1 MSVIGNQM
9 KIGAISLGCDKNRV
23 DTEKMLAR
31 LVASGHTLVGNEEDA
46 DVIIVNTCAF
56 TDDAKSEAIDE
67 ILGAVEHKRHH
78 KKKKIIVTGCL
89 PQRYMET
96 LEKEFPQVDA
106 FLGIAD
112 YDGICDTVDKITKGD
127 KIYGGACGD
136 GFYGGRVLTTPYH
149 YAYLKIADGCNNHC
163 TYCAIPSI
171 RGRYRSEKME
181 DLLQEAK
188 SLEKEG
194 VKELILV
201 AQDVTR
207 YGIDFDG
214 KSHLVELVNAL
225 SEMDFDLIRL
235 LYLEPEAI
243 DDDVIDMIVSNPK
256 VAKYADV
263 PLQHIDGDTLKRM
276 GRRAGEDYTRALIK
290 KMREKGITLRS
301 SFICGFPGESE
312 EAHQKLVDFIGE
324 GNIDYAGFFAYSRE
338 EGTPA
343 DRMGGHLDDE
353 VKVER
358 TNRLKDV
365 QTEVINRRNQQLVG
379 KVIKVIYD
387 EIDYDKQLFSGRAS
401 FQAPDIDNIVYFTA
415 DKEVHIGE
423 FYDVE
428 IVGVDG
434 IDLVGKAL

>member
-1 MSVIGNQM
+1 M
-9 KIGAISLGCDKNRV
+9 
-23 DTEKMLAR
+23 
-31 LVASGHTLVGNEEDA
+31 
-46 DVIIVNTCAF
+46 
-56 TDDAKSEAIDE
+56 
-67 ILGAVEHKRHH
+67 
-78 KKKKIIVTGCL
+78 
-89 PQRYMET
+89 
-96 LEKEFPQVDA
+96 
-106 FLGIAD
+106 GIAD
-112 YDGICDTVDKITKGD
+112 YDNILDTVEKITKGD
-127 KIYGGACGD
+127 KIFGGACGD
-136 GFYGGRVLTTPYH
+136 EFYSGRVLTTPYH

-171 RGRYRSEKME
+171 RGKYRSEKME
-181 DLLQEAK
+181 DLLLEAK
-188 SLEKEG
+188 GLEKEG

-214 KSHLVELVNAL
+214 KSHLVELVDAL
-225 SEMDFDLIRL
+225 SQMDFDLIRL

-243 DDDVIDMIVSNPK
+243 DDSIIDMIVTNPK

-263 PLQHIDGDTLKRM
+263 PLQHIDGETLKRM

-312 EAHQKLVDFIGE
+312 EAHEKLVEFIRE

-343 DRMGGHLDDE
+343 DRLTDHLDDE
-353 VKVER
+353 IKVARAER
-358 TNRLKDV
+358 LREI
-365 QTEVINRRNQQLVG
+365 QTEVINRRNQQLIG
-379 KVIKVIYD
+379 KTVKVIYD
-387 EIDYDKQLFSGRAS
+387 EIDYDKQLFLGRAG
-401 FQAPDIDNIVYFTA
+401 FQTPDIDNVVYFTA

-428 IVGVDG
+428 ITGVDG
-434 IDLVGKAL
+434 IDLVGKVL

>member
-1 MSVIGNQM
+1 M

-31 LVASGHTLVGNEEDA
+31 LVSGGHTLVGNEEDA

-67 ILGAVEHKRHH
+67 ILSAVGHKKHS

-96 LEKEFPQVDA
+96 LEKEFPEVDA

-112 YDGICDTVDKITKGD
+112 YDNILDTVEKITKGD
-127 KIYGGACGD
+127 KIFGGACGD
-136 GFYGGRVLTTPYH
+136 EFYSGRVLTTPYH

-171 RGRYRSEKME
+171 RGKYRSEKME
-181 DLLQEAK
+181 DLLLEAK
-188 SLEKEG
+188 GLEKEG

-207 YGIDFDG
+207 YGVDFDG
-214 KSHLVELVNAL
+214 KSHLVELVDAL
-225 SEMDFDLIRL
+225 SQMDFDLIRL

-243 DDDVIDMIVSNPK
+243 DDSIIDMIVTNPK

-312 EAHQKLVDFIGE
+312 DAHEKLVEFIRE

-343 DRMGGHLDDE
+343 DRLTDHLDDE
-353 VKVER
+353 IKVARAER
-358 TNRLKDV
+358 LREI
-365 QTEVINRRNQQLVG
+365 QTEVINNRNQQLIGNTV
-379 KVIKVIYD
+379 KVIYD
-387 EIDYDKQLFSGRAS
+387 EIDYDKQLFLGRAG
-401 FQAPDIDNIVYFTA
+401 FQTPDIDNVVYFTA

-428 IVGVDG
+428 ITGVDG
-434 IDLVGKAL
+434 IDLVGKVL

>member
-1 MSVIGNQM
+1 M

-31 LVASGHTLVGNEEDA
+31 LVSGGHTLVGNEEDA

-67 ILGAVEHKRHH
+67 ILSAVGHKKHS

-96 LEKEFPQVDA
+96 LEKEFPEVDA

-112 YDGICDTVDKITKGD
+112 YDNILDTVEKITKGD
-127 KIYGGACGD
+127 KIFGGACGD
-136 GFYGGRVLTTPYH
+136 EFYSGRVLTTPYH

-171 RGRYRSEKME
+171 RGKYRSEKME
-181 DLLQEAK
+181 DLLLEAK
-188 SLEKEG
+188 GLEKEG

-207 YGIDFDG
+207 YGVDFDG
-214 KSHLVELVNAL
+214 KSHLVELVDAL
-225 SEMDFDLIRL
+225 SQMDFDLIRL

-243 DDDVIDMIVSNPK
+243 DDSIIDMIVTNPK

-276 GRRAGEDYTRALIK
+276 GRRAGEDYTRALIT

-312 EAHQKLVDFIGE
+312 EAHEKLVEFIRE

-343 DRMGGHLDDE
+343 DRLTDHLDDE
-353 VKVER
+353 IKVARAER
-358 TNRLKDV
+358 LREI
-365 QTEVINRRNQQLVG
+365 QTEVINNRNQQLIG
-379 KVIKVIYD
+379 KTVKVIYD
-387 EIDYDKQLFSGRAS
+387 EIDYDKQLFLGRAG
-401 FQAPDIDNIVYFTA
+401 FQTPDIDNVVYFTA

-428 IVGVDG
+428 ITGVDG
-434 IDLVGKAL
+434 IDLVGKVL

>member
-1 MSVIGNQM
+1 M

-23 DTEKMLAR
+23 DTEKMLSR
-31 LVASGHTLVGNEEDA
+31 LVAGGHTLVGTEDEA

-56 TDDAKSEAIDE
+56 TDDAKNEAIDE
-67 ILGAVEHKRHH
+67 ILSAVEHKRKH
-78 KKKKIIVTGCL
+78 KKKKIIITGCL
-89 PQRYMET
+89 PQRYLDT

-112 YDGICDTVDKITKGD
+112 YDNICDTVEKITKGD
-127 KIYGGACGD
+127 KIYSCASGD
-136 GFYGGRVLTTPYH
+136 SFYEGRVLTTPYH

-171 RGRYRSEKME
+171 RGKYRSEKME
-181 DLLQEAK
+181 DLLTEAK
-188 SLEKEG
+188 GLEREG
-194 VKELILV
+194 VRELILV

-214 KSHLVELVNAL
+214 KSHLVELVDKL
-225 SEMDFDLIRL
+225 SEMDFDRIRL

-243 DDDVIDMIVSNPK
+243 DDEIIDMIVSNPK
-256 VAKYADV
+256 VVKYADV
-263 PLQHIDGDTLKRM
+263 PLQHIDNDTLKRM
-276 GRRAGEDYTRALIK
+276 GRRCDETTTRALIK
-290 KMREKGITLRS
+290 KLRDNGIVLRS

-312 EAHQKLVDFIGE
+312 EAHQKLVDFIRE

-338 EGTPA
+338 EGTAA
-343 DRMGGHLDDE
+343 DKLQNHLDDA

-358 TNRLKDV
+358 TNRLKDL
-365 QTEVINRRNQQLVG
+365 QTAVINNRNNSLVG
-379 KVIKVIYD
+379 KTISVLFD
-387 EIDYDKQLFSGRAS
+387 EIDYDKQMFVGRAE

-415 DKEVHIGE
+415 DKEVHVGE

-428 IVGVDG
+428 IVATDG

>member
-1 MSVIGNQM
+1 M

-31 LVASGHTLVGNEEDA
+31 LVSGGHTLVGNEEDA

-67 ILGAVEHKRHH
+67 ILSAVGHKKHS

-96 LEKEFPQVDA
+96 LEKEFPEVDA

-112 YDGICDTVDKITKGD
+112 YDNILDTVEKITKGD
-127 KIYGGACGD
+127 KIFGGACGD
-136 GFYGGRVLTTPYH
+136 EFYSGRVLTTPYH

-171 RGRYRSEKME
+171 RGKYRSEKME
-181 DLLQEAK
+181 DLLLEAK
-188 SLEKEG
+188 GLEKEG

-214 KSHLVELVNAL
+214 KSHLVELVDAL
-225 SEMDFDLIRL
+225 SQMDFDLIRL

-243 DDDVIDMIVSNPK
+243 DDSIIDMIVSNPK

-312 EAHQKLVDFIGE
+312 EAHEKLVEFIRE

-343 DRMGGHLDDE
+343 DRLTDHLDDE
-353 VKVER
+353 IKVARAEKLR
-358 TNRLKDV
+358 AI
-365 QTEVINRRNQQLVG
+365 QTEVINRRNQQLIG
-379 KVIKVIYD
+379 KTVKVIYD
-387 EIDYDKQLFSGRAS
+387 EIDYDKQLFLGRAG
-401 FQAPDIDNIVYFTA
+401 FQTPDIDNVVYFTA

-428 IVGVDG
+428 ITGADG
-434 IDLVGKAL
+434 IDLVGKVL

>member
-1 MSVIGNQM
+1 
-9 KIGAISLGCDKNRV
+9 
-23 DTEKMLAR
+23 
-31 LVASGHTLVGNEEDA
+31 
-46 DVIIVNTCAF
+46 
-56 TDDAKSEAIDE
+56 SEAIDD
-67 ILGAVEHKRHH
+67 ILSAVGHKKHS

-96 LEKEFPQVDA
+96 LEKEFPEVDA

-112 YDGICDTVDKITKGD
+112 YDNILDTVEKITKGD
-127 KIYGGACGD
+127 KIFGGACGD
-136 GFYGGRVLTTPYH
+136 EFYSGRVLTTPYH

-171 RGRYRSEKME
+171 RGKYRSEKME
-181 DLLQEAK
+181 DLLLEAK
-188 SLEKEG
+188 GLEKEG

-207 YGIDFDG
+207 YGVDFDG
-214 KSHLVELVNAL
+214 KSHLVELVDAL
-225 SEMDFDLIRL
+225 SQMDFDLIRL

-243 DDDVIDMIVSNPK
+243 DDSIIDMIVTNPK

-276 GRRAGEDYTRALIK
+276 GRRAGEDYTRALIR

-312 EAHQKLVDFIGE
+312 EAHEKLVEFIRE

-343 DRMGGHLDDE
+343 DRLTDHLDDE
-353 VKVER
+353 IKVARAER
-358 TNRLKDV
+358 LRAI
-365 QTEVINRRNQQLVG
+365 QTEVINNRNQQLIG
-379 KVIKVIYD
+379 KTVKVIYD
-387 EIDYDKQLFSGRAS
+387 EIDYDKQLFLGRAG
-401 FQAPDIDNIVYFTA
+401 FQTPDIDNVVYFTA

-428 IVGVDG
+428 ITGVDG
-434 IDLVGKAL
+434 IDLVGKVL

>member
-1 MSVIGNQM
+1 M

-31 LVASGHTLVGNEEDA
+31 LVSGGHTLVGNEEDA

-67 ILGAVEHKRHH
+67 ILSAVGH
-78 KKKKIIVTGCL
+78 KKHSKKKRIIVTGCL

-96 LEKEFPQVDA
+96 LEKEFPEVDA

-112 YDGICDTVDKITKGD
+112 YDNILDTVEKITKGD
-127 KIYGGACGD
+127 KIFGGACGD
-136 GFYGGRVLTTPYH
+136 EFYSGRVLTTPYH

-171 RGRYRSEKME
+171 RGKYRSEKME
-181 DLLQEAK
+181 DLLLEAQG
-188 SLEKEG
+188 LEKEG

-214 KSHLVELVNAL
+214 KSHLVELVDAL
-225 SEMDFDLIRL
+225 SQMDFDLIRL

-243 DDDVIDMIVSNPK
+243 DDSIIDMIVTNPK

-312 EAHQKLVDFIGE
+312 EAHQKLVEFIRE

-343 DRMGGHLDDE
+343 DRLTDHLDDE
-353 VKVER
+353 IKVARAER
-358 TNRLKDV
+358 LRAI
-365 QTEVINRRNQQLVG
+365 QTQVINKRNQQLIG
-379 KVIKVIYD
+379 KTVKVIYD
-387 EIDYDKQLFSGRAS
+387 EIDYDKQLFLGRAG
-401 FQAPDIDNIVYFTA
+401 FQTPDIDNVVYFTA

-428 IVGVDG
+428 ITGVDG
-434 IDLVGKAL
+434 IDLVGKVL

>member
-1 MSVIGNQM
+1 M

-31 LVASGHTLVGNEEDA
+31 LVSGGHTLVGNEEDA

-67 ILGAVEHKRHH
+67 ILSAVGHKKHS

-96 LEKEFPQVDA
+96 LEKEFPEVDA

-112 YDGICDTVDKITKGD
+112 YDNILDTVEKITKGD
-127 KIYGGACGD
+127 KIFGGACGD
-136 GFYGGRVLTTPYH
+136 EFYSGRVLTTPYH

-171 RGRYRSEKME
+171 RGKYRSEKME
-181 DLLQEAK
+181 DLLLEAK
-188 SLEKEG
+188 GLEKEG

-207 YGIDFDG
+207 YGVDFDG
-214 KSHLVELVNAL
+214 KSHLVELVDAL
-225 SEMDFDLIRL
+225 SQMDFDLIRL

-243 DDDVIDMIVSNPK
+243 DDSIIDMIVTNPK

-290 KMREKGITLRS
+290 KMRERGITLRS

-312 EAHQKLVDFIGE
+312 EAHEKLVEFIRE

-343 DRMGGHLDDE
+343 DRLTDHLDDE
-353 VKVER
+353 IKVARAER
-358 TNRLKDV
+358 LRAI
-365 QTEVINRRNQQLVG
+365 QTEVINRRNQQLIG
-379 KVIKVIYD
+379 KTVKVIYD
-387 EIDYDKQLFSGRAS
+387 EIDYDKQLFLGRAG
-401 FQAPDIDNIVYFTA
+401 FQTPDIDNVVYFTA

-423 FYDVE
+423 FYYVE
-428 IVGVDG
+428 ITGVDG
-434 IDLVGKAL
+434 IDLVGKVL

>member
-1 MSVIGNQM
+1 M

-23 DTEKMLAR
+23 DTEKMLSR
-31 LVASGHTLVGNEEDA
+31 LVAGGHTLVGTEDEA

-56 TDDAKSEAIDE
+56 TDDAKNEAIDE
-67 ILGAVEHKRHH
+67 ILSAVEHKRKH
-78 KKKKIIVTGCL
+78 KKKKIIITGCL
-89 PQRYMET
+89 PQRYLDT

-112 YDGICDTVDKITKGD
+112 YDNICDTVEKITKGD
-127 KIYGGACGD
+127 KIYSCASGD
-136 GFYGGRVLTTPYH
+136 SFYEGRVLTTPYH

-171 RGRYRSEKME
+171 RGKYRSEKME
-181 DLLQEAK
+181 DLLTEAK
-188 SLEKEG
+188 GLEREG
-194 VKELILV
+194 VRELILV

-214 KSHLVELVNAL
+214 KSHLVELVDKL
-225 SEMDFDLIRL
+225 SEMDFDRIRL

-243 DDDVIDMIVSNPK
+243 DDEIIGMIVSNPK
-256 VAKYADV
+256 VVKYADV
-263 PLQHIDGDTLKRM
+263 PLQHIDNDTLKRM
-276 GRRAGEDYTRALIK
+276 GRRCDEATTRALIK
-290 KMREKGITLRS
+290 KLRDKGIVLRS

-312 EAHQKLVDFIGE
+312 EAHQKLVDFIRE

-338 EGTPA
+338 EGTAA
-343 DRMGGHLDDE
+343 DRLQNHLDDA

-358 TNRLKDV
+358 TNRLKDL
-365 QTEVINRRNQQLVG
+365 QTAVINNRNNSLVG
-379 KVIKVIYD
+379 KTISVLFD
-387 EIDYDKQLFSGRAS
+387 EIDYDKQMFVGRAE

-415 DKEVHIGE
+415 DKEVHVGE

-428 IVGVDG
+428 IVATDG

>member
-1 MSVIGNQM
+1 M

-31 LVASGHTLVGNEEDA
+31 LVSGGHTLVGNEEDA
-46 DVIIVNTCAF
+46 EVIIVNTCAF

-67 ILGAVEHKRHH
+67 ILSAVGHKKHS

-89 PQRYMET
+89 PQRYMEA
-96 LEKEFPQVDA
+96 LEKEFPEVDA

-112 YDGICDTVDKITKGD
+112 YDNIVDTVEKITKGD
-127 KIYGGACGD
+127 KIFGGACGD
-136 GFYGGRVLTTPYH
+136 EFYSGRVLTTPYH

-171 RGRYRSEKME
+171 RGKYRSEKME
-181 DLLQEAK
+181 DLLLEAK
-188 SLEKEG
+188 GLEKEG

-214 KSHLVELVNAL
+214 KSHLVELVDAL
-225 SEMDFDLIRL
+225 SQMDFDLIRL

-243 DDDVIDMIVSNPK
+243 DDSIIDMIVSNPK

-312 EAHQKLVDFIGE
+312 EAHQKLVEFIRE

-343 DRMGGHLDDE
+343 DRLTDHLDE
-353 VKVER
+353 EIKVARAER
-358 TNRLKDV
+358 LRAI
-365 QTEVINRRNQQLVG
+365 QTEGINRRNQQLIG
-379 KVIKVIYD
+379 KTVKVIYD
-387 EIDYDKQLFSGRAS
+387 EIDYDKQLFLGRAG
-401 FQAPDIDNIVYFTA
+401 FQTPDIDNVVYFTA

-428 IVGVDG
+428 ITGVDG
-434 IDLVGKAL
+434 IDLVGKVL

>member
-1 MSVIGNQM
+1 M

-31 LVASGHTLVGNEEDA
+31 LVSGGHTLVGNEEDA

-67 ILGAVEHKRHH
+67 ILSAVGHKKHS

-96 LEKEFPQVDA
+96 LEKEFPEVDA

-112 YDGICDTVDKITKGD
+112 YDNIVDTVEKITKGD
-127 KIYGGACGD
+127 KIFGGACGD
-136 GFYGGRVLTTPYH
+136 EFYSGRVLTTPYH

-171 RGRYRSEKME
+171 RGKYRSEKME
-181 DLLQEAK
+181 DLLLEAK
-188 SLEKEG
+188 GLEKEG

-207 YGIDFDG
+207 YGVDFDG
-214 KSHLVELVNAL
+214 KSHLVELVDAL
-225 SEMDFDLIRL
+225 SQMDFDLIRL

-243 DDDVIDMIVSNPK
+243 DDSIIDMIVSNPK

-312 EAHQKLVDFIGE
+312 EAHEKLVEFIRE

-343 DRMGGHLDDE
+343 DRLTDHLDE
-353 VKVER
+353 EIKVARAER
-358 TNRLKDV
+358 LREI
-365 QTEVINRRNQQLVG
+365 QTEVINNRNQQLIG
-379 KVIKVIYD
+379 KTVKVIYD
-387 EIDYDKQLFSGRAS
+387 EIDYDKQLFLGRAG
-401 FQAPDIDNIVYFTA
+401 FQTPDIDNVVYFTA

-428 IVGVDG
+428 ITGAYG
-434 IDLVGKAL
+434 IDLVGKVL

>member
-1 MSVIGNQM
+1 M

-23 DTEKMLAR
+23 DTEKMLSR
-31 LVASGHTLVGNEEDA
+31 LVAGGHTLVGTEDEA

-56 TDDAKSEAIDE
+56 TDDAKNEAIDE
-67 ILGAVEHKRHH
+67 ILSAVEHKRKH
-78 KKKKIIVTGCL
+78 KKKKIIITGCL
-89 PQRYMET
+89 PQRYLDT

-112 YDGICDTVDKITKGD
+112 YDNICDTVEKITKGD
-127 KIYGGACGD
+127 KIYSCASGD
-136 GFYGGRVLTTPYH
+136 SFYEGRVLTTPYH

-171 RGRYRSEKME
+171 RGKYRSEKME
-181 DLLQEAK
+181 DLLTEAK
-188 SLEKEG
+188 GLEREG
-194 VKELILV
+194 VRELILV

-214 KSHLVELVNAL
+214 KSHLVELVDKL
-225 SEMDFDLIRL
+225 SEMDFDRIRL

-243 DDDVIDMIVSNPK
+243 DDEIIDMIVSNPK
-256 VAKYADV
+256 VVKYADV
-263 PLQHIDGDTLKRM
+263 PLQHIDNDTLKRM
-276 GRRAGEDYTRALIK
+276 GRRCDEATTRALIK
-290 KMREKGITLRS
+290 KLRDNGIVLRS

-312 EAHQKLVDFIGE
+312 EAHQKLVDFIRE

-338 EGTPA
+338 EGTAA
-343 DRMGGHLDDE
+343 DRLQNHFDDA

-358 TNRLKDV
+358 TNRLKDL
-365 QTEVINRRNQQLVG
+365 QTAVINNRNNSLVG
-379 KVIKVIYD
+379 KTLSVLFD
-387 EIDYDKQLFSGRAS
+387 EIDYDKQMFVGRAE

-415 DKEVHIGE
+415 DKEVHVGE

-428 IVGVDG
+428 IVATDG

>member
-1 MSVIGNQM
+1 M

-31 LVASGHTLVGNEEDA
+31 LVSGGHTLVGNEKDA

-67 ILGAVEHKRHH
+67 ILSAVGHKKHS

-96 LEKEFPQVDA
+96 LEKEFPEVDA

-112 YDGICDTVDKITKGD
+112 YDNILDTVEKITKGD
-127 KIYGGACGD
+127 KIFGGACGD
-136 GFYGGRVLTTPYH
+136 EFYSGRVLTTPYH

-171 RGRYRSEKME
+171 RGKYRSEKME
-181 DLLQEAK
+181 DLLLEAK
-188 SLEKEG
+188 GLEKEG

-214 KSHLVELVNAL
+214 KSHLVELVDAL
-225 SEMDFDLIRL
+225 SQMDFDLIRL

-243 DDDVIDMIVSNPK
+243 DDSIIDMIVTNPK

-312 EAHQKLVDFIGE
+312 EAHQKLVEFIRE

-343 DRMGGHLDDE
+343 DKLSDHLDDE
-353 VKVER
+353 IKVARAER
-358 TNRLKDV
+358 LRAI
-365 QTEVINRRNQQLVG
+365 QTEVINRRNQQLIG
-379 KVIKVIYD
+379 KTVKVIYD
-387 EIDYDKQLFSGRAS
+387 EIDYDKQLFLGRAG
-401 FQAPDIDNIVYFTA
+401 FQTPDIDNVVYFTA

-428 IVGVDG
+428 ITGVDG
-434 IDLVGKAL
+434 IDLVGKVL

>member
-1 MSVIGNQM
+1 M

-31 LVASGHTLVGNEEDA
+31 LVSGGHTLVGNEEDA

-67 ILGAVEHKRHH
+67 ILSAVGHKKHS

-96 LEKEFPQVDA
+96 LEKEFPEVDA

-112 YDGICDTVDKITKGD
+112 YDNILDTVEKITKGD
-127 KIYGGACGD
+127 KIFGGACGD
-136 GFYGGRVLTTPYH
+136 EFYSGRVLTTPYH

-171 RGRYRSEKME
+171 RGKYRSEKME
-181 DLLQEAK
+181 DLLLEAK
-188 SLEKEG
+188 GLEKEG

-207 YGIDFDG
+207 YGVDFDG
-214 KSHLVELVNAL
+214 KSHLVELVDAL
-225 SEMDFDLIRL
+225 SQMDFDLIRL

-243 DDDVIDMIVSNPK
+243 DDSIIDMIVTNPK

-276 GRRAGEDYTRALIK
+276 GRRAGEDYTRALIR

-312 EAHQKLVDFIGE
+312 EAHEKLVEFIRE

-343 DRMGGHLDDE
+343 DRLTDHLDDE
-353 VKVER
+353 IKVARAER
-358 TNRLKDV
+358 LRAI
-365 QTEVINRRNQQLVG
+365 QTEVINNRNQQLIG
-379 KVIKVIYD
+379 KTVKVIYD
-387 EIDYDKQLFSGRAS
+387 EIDYDKQLFLGRAG
-401 FQAPDIDNIVYFTA
+401 FQTPDIDNVVYFTA

-428 IVGVDG
+428 ITGVDG
-434 IDLVGKAL
+434 IDLVGKVL

>member
-1 MSVIGNQM
+1 M

-31 LVASGHTLVGNEEDA
+31 LVSGGHTLVGNEEDA

-67 ILGAVEHKRHH
+67 ILSAVGHKKHS

-96 LEKEFPQVDA
+96 LEKEFPEVDA

-112 YDGICDTVDKITKGD
+112 YDNILDTVEKITKGD
-127 KIYGGACGD
+127 KIFGGACGD
-136 GFYGGRVLTTPYH
+136 EFYSGRVLTTPYH

-171 RGRYRSEKME
+171 RGKYRSEKME
-181 DLLQEAK
+181 DLLLEAK
-188 SLEKEG
+188 GLEKEG

-207 YGIDFDG
+207 YGVDFDG
-214 KSHLVELVNAL
+214 KSHLVELVDAL
-225 SEMDFDLIRL
+225 SQMDFDLIRL

-243 DDDVIDMIVSNPK
+243 DDSIIDMIVTNPK

-312 EAHQKLVDFIGE
+312 EAHEKLVEFIRE

-343 DRMGGHLDDE
+343 DRLSDHLDE
-353 VKVER
+353 EIKVARAER
-358 TNRLKDV
+358 LRAI
-365 QTEVINRRNQQLVG
+365 QTEVINNRNQQLIG
-379 KVIKVIYD
+379 KTVKVIYD
-387 EIDYDKQLFSGRAS
+387 EIDYDKQLFLGRAG
-401 FQAPDIDNIVYFTA
+401 FQTPDIDNVVYFTA

-428 IVGVDG
+428 ITGVDG
-434 IDLVGKAL
+434 IDLVGKVL

>member
-1 MSVIGNQM
+1 M

-31 LVASGHTLVGNEEDA
+31 LVSGGHALVGNEEDA
-46 DVIIVNTCAF
+46 EVIIVNTCAF

-67 ILGAVEHKRHH
+67 ILSAIGHKKHS

-96 LEKEFPQVDA
+96 LEKEFPEVDA

-112 YDGICDTVDKITKGD
+112 YDNILDTVEKITKGD
-127 KIYGGACGD
+127 KIFGGACGD
-136 GFYGGRVLTTPYH
+136 EFYSERVLTTPYH

-171 RGRYRSEKME
+171 RGKYRSEKME
-181 DLLQEAK
+181 DLLLEAK
-188 SLEKEG
+188 GLEKEG

-214 KSHLVELVNAL
+214 KSHLVELVDAL
-225 SEMDFDLIRL
+225 SQMDFDLIRL

-243 DDDVIDMIVSNPK
+243 DDSIIDMIVTNPK

-312 EAHQKLVDFIGE
+312 EAHQKLVEFIRE

-343 DRMGGHLDDE
+343 DKLSDHLDDE
-353 VKVER
+353 IKVARAER
-358 TNRLKDV
+358 LRAI
-365 QTEVINRRNQQLVG
+365 QTEVINRRNQQLIG
-379 KVIKVIYD
+379 KTVKVIYD
-387 EIDYDKQLFSGRAS
+387 EIDYDKQLFLGRAG
-401 FQAPDIDNIVYFTA
+401 FQTPDIDNVVYFTA

-428 IVGVDG
+428 ITGVDG
-434 IDLVGKAL
+434 IDLVGKVL

>member
-1 MSVIGNQM
+1 M

-31 LVASGHTLVGNEEDA
+31 LVSGGHTLVGNEEDA

-67 ILGAVEHKRHH
+67 ILSAVGHKKHS

-96 LEKEFPQVDA
+96 LEKEFPEVDA

-112 YDGICDTVDKITKGD
+112 YDNIVDTVEKITKGD
-127 KIYGGACGD
+127 KIFGGACGD
-136 GFYGGRVLTTPYH
+136 EFYSGRVLTTPYH

-171 RGRYRSEKME
+171 RGKYRSEKME
-181 DLLQEAK
+181 DLLLEAK
-188 SLEKEG
+188 GLEKEG

-207 YGIDFDG
+207 YGVDFDG
-214 KSHLVELVNAL
+214 KSHLVELVDAL
-225 SEMDFDLIRL
+225 SQMDFDLIRL

-243 DDDVIDMIVSNPK
+243 DDSIIDMIVTNPK

-312 EAHQKLVDFIGE
+312 EAHEKLVEFIRE

-343 DRMGGHLDDE
+343 DRLTDHLDDE
-353 VKVER
+353 IKVARAER
-358 TNRLKDV
+358 LREI
-365 QTEVINRRNQQLVG
+365 QTEVINNRNQQLIG
-379 KVIKVIYD
+379 KTVKVIYD
-387 EIDYDKQLFSGRAS
+387 EIDYDKQLFLGRAG
-401 FQAPDIDNIVYFTA
+401 FQTPDIDNVVYFTA

-428 IVGVDG
+428 ITGVDG
-434 IDLVGKAL
+434 IDLVGKVL

>member
-1 MSVIGNQM
+1 M

-31 LVASGHTLVGNEEDA
+31 LVSGGHTLVGNEEDA

-67 ILGAVEHKRHH
+67 ILSAVGHKKHS

-96 LEKEFPQVDA
+96 LEKEFPEVDA

-112 YDGICDTVDKITKGD
+112 YDNILDTVEKITKGD
-127 KIYGGACGD
+127 KIFGGACGD
-136 GFYGGRVLTTPYH
+136 EFYSGRVLTTPYH

-171 RGRYRSEKME
+171 RGKYRSEKME
-181 DLLQEAK
+181 DLLLEAK
-188 SLEKEG
+188 GLEKEG

-207 YGIDFDG
+207 YGVDFDG
-214 KSHLVELVNAL
+214 KSHLVELVDAL
-225 SEMDFDLIRL
+225 SQMDFDLIRL

-243 DDDVIDMIVSNPK
+243 DDSIIDMIVTNPK

-312 EAHQKLVDFIGE
+312 EAHEKLVEFIRE

-343 DRMGGHLDDE
+343 DRLTDHLDDE
-353 VKVER
+353 IKVARAER
-358 TNRLKDV
+358 LRAI
-365 QTEVINRRNQQLVG
+365 QTEVINKRNQQLIG
-379 KVIKVIYD
+379 KTVKVIYD
-387 EIDYDKQLFSGRAS
+387 EIDYDKQLFLGRAG
-401 FQAPDIDNIVYFTA
+401 FQTPDIDNVVYFTA

-428 IVGVDG
+428 ITGVDG
-434 IDLVGKAL
+434 IDLVGKVL

>member
-1 MSVIGNQM
+1 M

-31 LVASGHTLVGNEEDA
+31 LVSGGHTLVGNEEDA

-67 ILGAVEHKRHH
+67 ILSAVGHKKHS

-96 LEKEFPQVDA
+96 LEKEFPEVDA

-112 YDGICDTVDKITKGD
+112 YDNILDTVEKITKGD
-127 KIYGGACGD
+127 KIFGGACGD
-136 GFYGGRVLTTPYH
+136 EFYSGRVLTTPYH

-171 RGRYRSEKME
+171 RGKYRSEKME
-181 DLLQEAK
+181 DLLLEAK
-188 SLEKEG
+188 GLEKEG

-207 YGIDFDG
+207 YGVDFDG
-214 KSHLVELVNAL
+214 KSHLVELVDAL
-225 SEMDFDLIRL
+225 SQMDFDLIRL

-243 DDDVIDMIVSNPK
+243 DDSIIDMIVTNPK

-312 EAHQKLVDFIGE
+312 EAHEKLVEFIRE

-343 DRMGGHLDDE
+343 DRLSDHLDDE
-353 VKVER
+353 IKVARAER
-358 TNRLKDV
+358 LRAI
-365 QTEVINRRNQQLVG
+365 QTEVINNRNQQLIG
-379 KVIKVIYD
+379 KTVKVIYD
-387 EIDYDKQLFSGRAS
+387 EIDYDKQLFLGRAG
-401 FQAPDIDNIVYFTA
+401 FQTPDIDNVVYFTA

-428 IVGVDG
+428 ITGVDG
-434 IDLVGKAL
+434 IDLVGKVL

>member
-1 MSVIGNQM
+1 M

-23 DTEKMLAR
+23 DTEKMLSR
-31 LVASGHTLVGNEEDA
+31 LVAGGHTFVGTEDEA

-56 TDDAKSEAIDE
+56 TDDAKNEAIDE
-67 ILGAVEHKRHH
+67 ILSAVEHKRKH
-78 KKKKIIVTGCL
+78 KKKKIIITGCL
-89 PQRYMET
+89 PQRYLDT

-112 YDGICDTVDKITKGD
+112 YDNICDTVEKIAKGD
-127 KIYGGACGD
+127 KIYSCASGD
-136 GFYGGRVLTTPYH
+136 SFYEGRVLTTPYH

-171 RGRYRSEKME
+171 RGKYRSEKME
-181 DLLQEAK
+181 DLLTEAK
-188 SLEKEG
+188 GLEREG
-194 VKELILV
+194 VRELILV

-214 KSHLVELVNAL
+214 KSHLVELVDKL
-225 SEMDFDLIRL
+225 SEMDFDRIRL

-243 DDDVIDMIVSNPK
+243 DDEIIDMIVSNPK
-256 VAKYADV
+256 VVKYADV
-263 PLQHIDGDTLKRM
+263 PLQHIDNDTLKRM
-276 GRRAGEDYTRALIK
+276 GRRCDEATTRALIK
-290 KMREKGITLRS
+290 KLRDKGIVLRS

-312 EAHQKLVDFIGE
+312 EAHQKLVDFIRE

-338 EGTPA
+338 EGTAA
-343 DRMGGHLDDE
+343 DKLQNHLDDA

-358 TNRLKDV
+358 TNRLKDL
-365 QTEVINRRNQQLVG
+365 QTAVINNRNNSLVG
-379 KVIKVIYD
+379 KTISVLFD
-387 EIDYDKQLFSGRAS
+387 EIDYDKQMFVGRAE

-415 DKEVHIGE
+415 DKEVHVGE

-428 IVGVDG
+428 IVATDG

>member
-1 MSVIGNQM
+1 M

-23 DTEKMLAR
+23 DTEKMLSR
-31 LVASGHTLVGNEEDA
+31 LVAGGHTLVGTEDEA

-56 TDDAKSEAIDE
+56 TDDAKNEAIDE
-67 ILGAVEHKRHH
+67 ILSAVEHKRKH
-78 KKKKIIVTGCL
+78 KKKKIIITGCL
-89 PQRYMET
+89 PQRYIDT

-112 YDGICDTVDKITKGD
+112 YDNICDTVEKITKGD
-127 KIYGGACGD
+127 KIYSCASGD
-136 GFYGGRVLTTPYH
+136 SFYEGRVLTTPYH

-171 RGRYRSEKME
+171 RGKYRSEKME
-181 DLLQEAK
+181 DLLTEAK
-188 SLEKEG
+188 GLEREG
-194 VKELILV
+194 VRELILV

-214 KSHLVELVNAL
+214 KSHLVELVDKL
-225 SEMDFDLIRL
+225 SEMDFDRIRL

-243 DDDVIDMIVSNPK
+243 DDEIIDMIVSNPK
-256 VAKYADV
+256 VVKYADV
-263 PLQHIDGDTLKRM
+263 PLQHIDNDTLKRM
-276 GRRAGEDYTRALIK
+276 GRRCDEATTRALIK
-290 KMREKGITLRS
+290 KLRDKGIVLRS

-312 EAHQKLVDFIGE
+312 EAHQKLVDFIRE

-338 EGTPA
+338 EGTAA
-343 DRMGGHLDDE
+343 DRLQNHLDDA

-358 TNRLKDV
+358 TNRLKDL
-365 QTEVINRRNQQLVG
+365 QTAVINNRNNSLIG
-379 KVIKVIYD
+379 KTISVLFD
-387 EIDYDKQLFSGRAS
+387 EIDYDKQMFVGRAE

-415 DKEVHIGE
+415 DKEVHVGE

-428 IVGVDG
+428 IVATDG

>member
-1 MSVIGNQM
+1 M

-31 LVASGHTLVGNEEDA
+31 LVSGGHTLVGNEEDA

-67 ILGAVEHKRHH
+67 ILSAVGHKKHS

-96 LEKEFPQVDA
+96 LEKEFPEVDA

-112 YDGICDTVDKITKGD
+112 YDNILDTVEKITKGD
-127 KIYGGACGD
+127 KIFGGACGD
-136 GFYGGRVLTTPYH
+136 EFYSGRVLTTPYH

-171 RGRYRSEKME
+171 RGKYRSEKME
-181 DLLQEAK
+181 DLLLEAK
-188 SLEKEG
+188 GLEKEG

-207 YGIDFDG
+207 YGVDFDG
-214 KSHLVELVNAL
+214 KSHLVELVDAL
-225 SEMDFDLIRL
+225 SQMDFDLIRL

-243 DDDVIDMIVSNPK
+243 DDGIIDMIVTNPK

-312 EAHQKLVDFIGE
+312 EAHEKLVEFIRE

-343 DRMGGHLDDE
+343 DRLTDHLDDE
-353 VKVER
+353 IKVARAER
-358 TNRLKDV
+358 LREI
-365 QTEVINRRNQQLVG
+365 QTEVINNRNQQLIG
-379 KVIKVIYD
+379 KTVKVIYD
-387 EIDYDKQLFSGRAS
+387 EIDYDKQLFLGRAG
-401 FQAPDIDNIVYFTA
+401 FQTPDIDNVVYFTA

-428 IVGVDG
+428 ITGACG
-434 IDLVGKAL
+434 IDLVGKVL

>member
-1 MSVIGNQM
+1 M

-31 LVASGHTLVGNEEDA
+31 LVSGGHTLVGNEEDA

-67 ILGAVEHKRHH
+67 ILSAVGHKKHS

-96 LEKEFPQVDA
+96 LEKEFPEVDA

-112 YDGICDTVDKITKGD
+112 YDNILDTVEKITKGD
-127 KIYGGACGD
+127 KIFGGACGD
-136 GFYGGRVLTTPYH
+136 EFYSGRVLTTPYH

-171 RGRYRSEKME
+171 RGKYRSEKME
-181 DLLQEAK
+181 DLLLEAK
-188 SLEKEG
+188 GLEKEG

-214 KSHLVELVNAL
+214 KSHLVELVDAL
-225 SEMDFDLIRL
+225 SQMDFDLIRL

-243 DDDVIDMIVSNPK
+243 DDSIIDMIVTNPK

-290 KMREKGITLRS
+290 KMRERGITLRS

-312 EAHQKLVDFIGE
+312 EAHEKLVEFIRE

-343 DRMGGHLDDE
+343 DRLTDHLDDE
-353 VKVER
+353 IKVARAER
-358 TNRLKDV
+358 LRAI
-365 QTEVINRRNQQLVG
+365 QTEVINNRNQQLIG
-379 KVIKVIYD
+379 KTVKVIYD
-387 EIDYDKQLFSGRAS
+387 EIDYDKQLFLGRAG
-401 FQAPDIDNIVYFTA
+401 FQTPDIDNVVYFTA

-428 IVGVDG
+428 ITGVDG
-434 IDLVGKAL
+434 IDLVGKVL